1 MKRLIIAAA
10 LGNDVHVAGIMNF
23 LKLAEEQ
30 GYDTMFMGP
39 AVAPER
45 IIEAAIEHSP
55 YMVGI
60 SYRLTPSALKPLLD
74 KIDSGIERYRLKD
87 IKWVFGG
94 TEPTADVAR
103 QYRIFEKIFDGS
115 GDMDDTIMYLK
126 GIEDNREKNEIY
138 PQSLIGRI
146 ESKYPFPVIR
156 HHFGL
161 PDLGATIEGV
171 RKIAESKVVDVIS
184 IAPDQNAQEHFF
196 EPEKMDHDLDG
207 AGGAPL
213 RTAEDFKALYENSR
227 TGNYPLLR
235 CYSGTNNVFEMA
247 KMLLDTIHNAWAAIP
262 LCWYN
267 RLDGRGPR
275 DLVTSIAENQQLM
288 RWHGERGVPVEVN
301 EAHHWGLRD
310 AHDAIYVAAS
320 YLAAYNAK
328 KMGVRHYVAQ
338 YMFNLPPN
346 ESPRMDIAK
355 MLAAIE
361 LVESLHDD
369 DFITYRQARAGLASF
384 PTDLYMAK
392 GQLAASCYTAMAIK
406 PHIYHVVGFCEAHH
420 AATPE
425 DVIESAKLVRGVV
438 KNHMQGAPDVTAD
451 GEIMRRKDEL
461 VADALAIIDAVK
473 AVGQGSKDPLADP
486 IVIARAIKMGI
497 LDAPHLKGNSMA
509 NGTLATRLING
520 ALYAYDEKDG
530 RVLAE
535 RERLDRILNST
546 ERVPA

>member
-1 MKRLIIAAA
+1 MKKLIIAAA

-23 LKLAEEQ
+23 LKLAEDQ
-30 GYDTMFMGP
+30 GYDTLFMGP

-74 KIDSGIERYRLKD
+74 KIHSGIERYRLKG

-94 TEPTADVAR
+94 TEPTADIAR
-103 QYRIFEKIFDGS
+103 SYDTFDRVFDGS
-115 GDMDDTIMYLK
+115 EDMDDTIMYLK
-126 GIEDNREKNEIY
+126 GITGNKHGDDIY
-138 PQSLIGRI
+138 PQNLIERI
-146 ESKYPFPVIR
+146 ESKYPFPIIR

-161 PDLGATIEGV
+161 PDLAATIEGV
-171 RKIAESKVVDVIS
+171 RRIAESKTVDVIS

-196 EPEKMDHDLDG
+196 EPEKMDHALDG

-213 RTAEDFKALYENSR
+213 RTEDDFKALYENSR

-235 CYSGTNNVFEMA
+235 CYSGTNDVFEMA
-247 KMLLDTIHNAWAAIP
+247 EMLLNTIHNAWAAIP

-275 DLVTSIAENQQLM
+275 DLITSIKENQQLM
-288 RWHGERGVPVEVN
+288 KWHGERGIPVEAN

-310 AHDAIYVAAS
+310 AHDAIYVTAS

-328 KMGVRHYVAQ
+328 KMGVKQYVAQ

-346 ESPRMDIAK
+346 ESPGMDIAK

-361 LVESLHDD
+361 LVESLHDEN
-369 DFITYRQARAGLASF
+369 FTSYRQARAGLASF
-384 PTDLYMAK
+384 PTDLAMAK
-392 GQLAASCYTAMAIK
+392 GQLAASCYTAMAIR

-425 DVIESAKLVRGVV
+425 DVIESARIARGVI
-438 KNHMQGAPDVTAD
+438 KNFLQGAPNVTYD
-451 GEIMRRKDEL
+451 SDIMRRKDEL
-461 VADALAIIDAVK
+461 ISEAQTILDAIKAIGRNSD
-473 AVGQGSKDPLADP
+473 DPLSDP
-486 IVIARAIKMGI
+486 AVIAKAIKMGI
-497 LDAPHLKGNSMA
+497 LDAPHLKGNKLA
-509 NGTLATRLING
+509 KGTLTTRLING
-520 ALYAYDEKDG
+520 ALYAYDEEKG
-530 RVLAE
+530 KILTE
-535 RERLDRILNST
+535 KERLGRIISFASA
-546 ERVPA
+546 V